1 MGDSQA
7 GVEELVTNQSPSTAK
22 ISLFRSLFRGREDAY
37 PRRFESRKTGR
48 AGYQPACANE
58 WVRGLCEKPRIKC
71 LECPNRRFLPVTD
84 DVVRQHLSGRDDLH
98 REFVMGLY
106 PLLADET
113 CHLLAVDLDGDA
125 WQADIGA
132 LRETCGLLALPVALE
147 RSRSG
152 KGGHLWLFFAE
163 AIPASMARNVAS
175 YLLTET
181 MEGRPEIGLSSYDRL
196 FPNHNTLPK
205 GGFGNLI
212 ALPLQKKPRS
222 AGNSVFLEEQFE
234 PYRDQWAF
242 LYSARKS
249 PRAQAESQA
258 REDERRGR
266 VTGVRL
272 AFEEEDEDLP
282 WTSPPSRR
290 RKEPPITEPLPKT
303 LEFVLVDQIYVAKE

>member
-1 MGDSQA
+1 MTPDAFTAEDPARSTGDSPASAA
-7 GVEELVTNQSPSTAK
+7 GLVTNQSPSAAK
-22 ISLFRSLFRGREDAY
+22 INLFRCLFRGREDVY

-48 AGYQPACANE
+48 GGYQPACANE

-84 DVVRQHLSGRDDLH
+84 DVVRQHLSGRDDLN

-132 LRETCGLLALPVALE
+132 LRETCGLLALPAALE

-163 AIPASMARNVAS
+163 AIPASMARNVGS

-196 FPNHNTLPK
+196 FPNQDTLPK

-212 ALPLQKKPRS
+212 ALPLQKKPRA
-222 AGNSVFLEEQFE
+222 AGNSVFLDEHFE
-234 PYRDQWAF
+234 PYQDQWAF
-242 LYSARKS
+242 LSSVRKIM
-249 PRAQAESQA
+249 RAQAESLA
-258 REDERRGR
+258 REAARRG
-266 VTGVRL
+266 TRL
-272 AFEEEDEDLP
+272 ERA
-282 WTSPPSRR
+282 
-290 RKEPPITEPLPKT
+290 
-303 LEFVLVDQIYVAKE
+303 

>member
-1 MGDSQA
+1 
-7 GVEELVTNQSPSTAK
+7 
-22 ISLFRSLFRGREDAY
+22 LFRGREDVY

-71 LECPNRRFLPVTD
+71 FECPNRRFLPVTD
-84 DVVRQHLSGRDDLH
+84 EVVRQHLSGRDDLG

-106 PLLADET
+106 PLLSDET
-113 CHLLAVDLDGDA
+113 CYLLAVDLDGDA
-125 WQADIGA
+125 WQKDCGA
-132 LRETCGLLALPVALE
+132 LRETCKRLELPVALE

-163 AIPASMARNVAS
+163 AVPASMARNVGS

-196 FPNHNTLPK
+196 FPNQDTMPK

-212 ALPLQKKPRS
+212 ALPLQKKSRA
-222 AGNSVFLEEQFE
+222 AGNSVFLDEQFE
-234 PYRDQWAF
+234 PYQDQWAF
-242 LYSARKS
+242 LSSVRKIV
-249 PRAQAESQA
+249 RAQAEALA
-258 REDERRGR
+258 REAERRGR
-266 VTGVRL
+266 ITGVRM

-282 WTSPPSRR
+282 
-290 RKEPPITEPLPKT
+290 
-303 LEFVLVDQIYVAKE
+303 

>member
-1 MGDSQA
+1 MGDSPA
-7 GVEELVTNQSPSTAK
+7 CVDGLVMNESSSAAK
-22 ISLFRSLFRGREDAY
+22 IKLFRSLFRGREDVY

-48 AGYQPACANE
+48 GGYQPACANE

-84 DVVRQHLSGRDDLH
+84 DVVRQHLSGRDDLN

-132 LRETCGLLALPVALE
+132 LRETCGLLALPAALE

-181 MEGRPEIGLSSYDRL
+181 MEGRPEIDLSSYDRL
-196 FPNHNTLPK
+196 FPNQGT
-205 GGFGNLI
+205 GGSFTN
-212 ALPLQKKPRS
+212 PCQ
-222 AGNSVFLEEQFE
+222 
-234 PYRDQWAF
+234 
-242 LYSARKS
+242 
-249 PRAQAESQA
+249 
-258 REDERRGR
+258 
-266 VTGVRL
+266 
-272 AFEEEDEDLP
+272 
-282 WTSPPSRR
+282 
-290 RKEPPITEPLPKT
+290 TEG
-303 LEFVLVDQIYVAKE
+303 